1 MKPRSHIRNRFVFIG
16 DVALIIISVLGS
28 FALRLDVVE
37 LPFYFPAAML
47 MCAVALAIKI
57 PVFYFFGLYRRLW
70 VYASTGELRLIT
82 AAVTAASVLTSGVM
96 ALLIVTGNV
105 YPGMPRSALGI
116 DWLLSLVLIGGSRF
130 ALRIL
135 AEQSAAPRAG
145 GKGRRVL
152 IIGAGDAGALVVREL
167 QKTSQLNLVP
177 VGFLD
182 DDPAKQ
188 KHSIHGVMVIGK
200 VNDLESAIDLHRI
213 DEVIIAIPSAPGQLV
228 RMVNDVCRLRGI
240 PSRTMPGIYELIGG
254 RVSVSRLREV
264 DITDLLRREPV
275 RVNDEAVG
283 AALEGKRVLVT
294 GAGGSIGRELCRQIA
309 RREPSQLVLLGHG
322 ENSIFEIL
330 LELQNDYPDLPL
342 SPVIADIRNP
352 ERLDQ
357 IFREHKPQIVFHAAA
372 HKHVPL
378 MEINI
383 VEAITN
389 NVIGTHN
396 VVQAALDHRVERFVI
411 ISTDKAVRPSSIY
424 GATKRL
430 AEMIV
435 LEASKQVN
443 RYASTQVDDANM
455 QNATRNTQH
464 ATPNIAKYPA
474 GTQQAFTVVRFGN
487 VLGSRG
493 SIIPLFKQQIA
504 NGGPVTITHPDMY
517 RFFMT
522 IPEAVY
528 LVLQAAS
535 MENGGETFV
544 LNMGEPV
551 RILDLAEDLIRL
563 SGLEP
568 HRDVEIEY
576 TGIRPGE
583 KLTEELW
590 DEGTPLAPTLH
601 PDIFRLESDA
611 SSLNLSLPQV
621 IDSLSRLS
629 RSNDTQA
636 IIKLL
641 GELIPNSSIHHSS
654 ESKVKSQTSL
664 LTFDL

>member
-1 MKPRSHIRNRFVFIG
+1 MSFSRPPHIRNRFVLIG
-16 DVALIIISVLGS
+16 DIALIIVSVLGS
-28 FALRLDVVE
+28 FALRLNVEE
-37 LPFYFPAAML
+37 LPFYFPAVVL
-47 MCAVALAIKI
+47 MSVVALAIKI
-57 PVFYFFGLYRRLW
+57 PVYYFFGLYRRLW
-70 VYASTGELRLIT
+70 IYASTGELRLIT
-82 AAVTAASVLTSGVM
+82 VAVTTASVLTSGVM
-96 ALLIVTGNV
+96 ALLIVTRNV

-135 AEQSAAPRAG
+135 AEQSMSARSSGKSKRAI
-145 GKGRRVL
+145 

-167 QKTSQLNLVP
+167 QKTSQLNLIP

-188 KHSIHGVMVIGK
+188 KHSIHGITVIGA
-200 VNDLESAIDLHRI
+200 VNDLASAIDLHHV

-228 RMVNDVCRLRGI
+228 RAINDVCRVKGI

-254 RVSVSRLREV
+254 KVSVNRLREV

-309 RREPSQLVLLGHG
+309 RRNPSELVLLGHG

-330 LELQNDYPDLPL
+330 LELNQEYPNLSL
-342 SPVIADIRNP
+342 SPVIADIRNT
-352 ERLDQ
+352 ERLAQ
-357 IFREHKPQIVFHAAA
+357 IFAQHQPQVVFHAAA

-378 MEINI
+378 MEVNI
-383 VEAITN
+383 VEAVTN
-389 NVIGTHN
+389 NVIGTRN
-396 VVQAALDHRVERFVI
+396 VVQAALSQNVERFVL

-435 LEASKQVN
+435 LDASS
-443 RYASTQVDDANM
+443 RSIPLGRSTP
-455 QNATRNTQH
+455 H
-464 ATPNIAKYPA
+464 A
-474 GTQQAFTVVRFGN
+474 FSVVRFGN

-493 SIIPLFKQQIA
+493 SIIPIFKNQIA
-504 NGGPVTITHPDMY
+504 GGGPVTITHPDMY

-568 HRDVEIEY
+568 HRDIEISY
-576 TGIRPGE
+576 TGIRAGE

-590 DEGTPLAPTLH
+590 DEGTPLAKTLH
-601 PDIFRLESDA
+601 PDIFRLDADA
-611 SSLNLSLPQV
+611 SSADLNLPQA
-621 IDSLSRLS
+621 IERLSSLSH
-629 RSNDTQA
+629 SNDTDA
-636 IIKLL
+636 IIALL
-641 GELIPNSSIHHSS
+641 DELIPNSSIS
-654 ESKVKSQTSL
+654 ESKVKGDALSSSKGQKSL

>member
-1 MKPRSHIRNRFVFIG
+1 MKPRSHIRNRFVLIG
-16 DVALIIISVLGS
+16 DIALIIVSVLGS
-28 FALRLDVVE
+28 FALRLDVGE
-37 LPFYFPAAML
+37 LPFYFPAALL
-47 MCAVALAIKI
+47 MTGVALVIKI
-57 PVFYFFGLYRRLW
+57 PVYYFFGLYRRLW
-70 VYASTGELRLIT
+70 IYASTGELRLIT
-82 AAVTAASVLTSGVM
+82 AAVTTASVLTSGVM
-96 ALLIVTGNV
+96 MVLIVTGNV
-105 YPGMPRSALGI
+105 SPGMPRSALGI

-135 AEQSAAPRAG
+135 AEQSAAPRPG
-145 GKGRRVL
+145 GKNKRALV
-152 IIGAGDAGALVVREL
+152 IGAGDAGALVVREL
-167 QKTSQLNLVP
+167 HKSSLLNLAP

-188 KHSIHGVMVIGK
+188 KHEIHSVPVLGTVHDLALMV
-200 VNDLESAIDLHRI
+200 DAHRI
-213 DEVIIAIPSAPGQLV
+213 DEVIIAIPSAPGRLV

-240 PSRTMPGIYELIGG
+240 TSRTMPGMYELIGG
-254 RVSVSRLREV
+254 KVSVSRLREV

-283 AALEGKRVLVT
+283 AALADKRVLVT

-309 RREPSQLVLLGHG
+309 RREPSELVLLGHG

-330 LELQNDYPDLPL
+330 LELREDYPNLLL
-342 SPVIADIRNP
+342 SPVIADVRDA
-352 ERLDQ
+352 ERLAHVFKQ
-357 IFREHKPQIVFHAAA
+357 HQPQVLFHAAA

-378 MEINI
+378 MEVNI
-383 VEAITN
+383 VEAVTN
-389 NVIGTHN
+389 NVVGTRN
-396 VVQAALDHRVERFVI
+396 VVQAALDHGVERFVL

-430 AEMIV
+430 AEMVV
-435 LEASKQVN
+435 LDAS
-443 RYASTQVDDANM
+443 
-455 QNATRNTQH
+455 RNTQH
-464 ATPNIAKYPA
+464 ALRN
-474 GTQQAFTVVRFGN
+474 TQQAFTVVRFGN

-493 SIIPLFKQQIA
+493 SIIPIFKNQIA

-535 MENGGETFV
+535 MESGGETFV
-544 LNMGEPV
+544 LNMGDPV

-568 HRDVEIEY
+568 HRDIEIEY

-590 DEGTPLAPTLH
+590 DAGTPLAKTLH
-601 PDIFRLESDA
+601 PDIFRLEADA
-611 SSLNLSLPQV
+611 SSSSLNLPQA
-621 IDSLSRLS
+621 IDSLSRLC
-629 RSNDTQA
+629 RSADTDA
-636 IIKLL
+636 IIALL
-641 GELIPNSSIHHSS
+641 DELIPGSSIR
-654 ESKVKSQTSL
+654 EAPQTDITSIL
-664 LTFDL
+664 